1 MHMIK
6 LYNGNHLKV
15 QTRGF
20 FVDFVMLQL
29 IGMFSDITPRYIQ
42 IYSENPLLSGRE
54 SFCQSINIVH
64 LSEYHPRYTLTT

>member
-29 IGMFSDITPRYIQ
+29 IGMFSDITPRYIK
-42 IYSENPLLSGRE
+42 INSEIPIFSGRE
-54 SFCQSINIVH
+54 SFCQLINNVH
-64 LSEYHPRYTLTT
+64 LSEYHPRYTLRT